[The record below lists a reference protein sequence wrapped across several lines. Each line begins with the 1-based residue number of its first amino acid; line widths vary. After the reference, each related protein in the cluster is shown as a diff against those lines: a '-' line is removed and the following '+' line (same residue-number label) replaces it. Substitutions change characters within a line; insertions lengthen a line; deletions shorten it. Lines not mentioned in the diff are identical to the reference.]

1 MEFLN
6 LPSQVTR
13 TDEYADA
20 EPVQRATWFSL
31 LCYCASMENSGR
43 IKDCRGWKSRKWEQ
57 MTGVTQEEVMSTCS
71 LYSWDGNDLV
81 VCFYPLDAERK
92 VQSRSTAGRLGG
104 LKSGLTRAAR
114 SKNEAPENLLQA
126 TENTVANASSKLDE
140 AIEAE
145 NKPSDF
151 CPNETEGKEREG
163 NRTERKGREGNE
175 TGGSP
180 EPAKP
185 ADSLPEPLKYQQIIN
200 TLNPTWAKLRAWS
213 AEDEFALTENME
225 NLRQLSRKD
234 WLILA
239 WFFHWAAGPLNTQSR
254 DPEKVTS
261 RRHTFLADLP
271 SYLTRA
277 VARWK
282 AAGCPVLER
291 ALPANTEAPK
301 PSAVVEQPEFKTPA
315 EAAAYFRSLLPES

>member
-71 LYSWDGNDLV
+71 LYTWEGDDLII
-81 VCFYPLDAERK
+81 CFYPLDAERK

-104 LKSGLTRAAR
+104 LKSGLIRSSR
-114 SKNEAPENLLQA
+114 SKIEAKDNLLQA
-126 TENTVANASSKLDE
+126 PEKHSEIASSNPQGEVE
-140 AIEAE
+140 AQNNA
-145 NKPSDF
+145 PDF
-151 CPNETEGKEREG
+151 CSNKTEGNKTEETEGNGMEG
-163 NRTERKGREGNE
+163 NGTSA
-175 TGGSP
+175 SP
-180 EPAKP
+180 PPPADP
-185 ADSLPEPLKYQQIIN
+185 ADSLPEPLKFQQIIN

-213 AEDEFALTENME
+213 AEDEFSLTENID

-239 WFFHWAAGPLNTQSR
+239 WFFHWAAGPSNTQSR

-277 VARWK
+277 MARWK

-301 PSAVVEQPEFKTPA
+301 PCAVVEQPEFKTPA